1 MRITIDITEGDVTA
15 VTAVGSPVDVTV
27 PAPGGQWVGT
37 QDINA
42 GPAPD
47 IQTAS
52 PGAQPSSAAPAA
64 ASGADSGTAG
74 ISAGR
79 RPPGS
84 LAIPPHPR
92 RVPEAMR

>member
-15 VTAVGSPVDVTV
+15 VTAVGSPVDVTA

-64 ASGADSGTAG
+64 ASGADSGTTG
-74 ISAGR
+74 ISAG
-79 RPPGS
+79 PAPAGLTGDPAS
-84 LAIPPHPR
+84 
-92 RVPEAMR
+92 PETSS